1 MRPEADQHFES
12 LLEYLRDN
20 RGFDF
25 TGYKRATLVRR
36 VSKRLTEL
44 SVDNVTEYVDYVH
57 VHPEEFANLFDKILI
72 NVTEF
77 FRDQPA
83 WDYIAQKVVPQ
94 LIERD
99 GNIRVW
105 SAGTA
110 SWAEAYSAA
119 IVFCE
124 ALGTKSFLQRVKIYA
139 TDVDEKALLKARTGV
154 YSPAE
159 LESLDPKIRSKY
171 FEPQNGRLAFQPALR
186 RALIFGV
193 HDLMHD
199 APISRLDL
207 LICRNA
213 LIYFTAEAQ
222 DRILTRFHSALK
234 DDGYLF
240 LGRAEMLLTHS
251 ELFVPSD
258 LKQRVFTKRPQPE
271 LRERLMIAAHSD
283 ATEATENLAR
293 GQRIRELAGEATPVA
308 QVLVDRA
315 GTVVLANQ
323 QARAL
328 FSIGPGDIGRPL
340 KDLTLSYRPVELRS
354 PIDQCFRDRRAVL
367 LSRVQHTHPDGA
379 VRHLDIQVAPL
390 LDHDGT
396 VAGAGVSF
404 IDVTQVEELRS
415 QLDRSRQDLETTNE
429 ELQSANEELETTNEE
444 LETTNE
450 ELQSTIEELENTN
463 EELQSTNEELE
474 TMNEELESTNSELQ
488 SINNDL
494 NQRTDEV
501 ERFNVLLHSITG
513 NIPLGAVVMNANLK
527 VTVWNE
533 RAGDLWGLRADE
545 VLGRSFFDLDIGLP
559 TDEIRNI
566 IGAVLSGKPA
576 HDEMVLEAL
585 NRRGN
590 QIRCRVRASFFSDGA
605 QSGAVVLVME
615 ELKTG

>member
-1 MRPEADQHFES
+1 LSPEAEQLEA
-12 LLEYLRDN
+12 LLEYLRDS

-25 TGYKRATLVRR
+25 TGYKRPTLVRR
-36 VSKRLTEL
+36 VARRLAEL
-44 SVDNVTEYVDYVH
+44 SVDNVSDYIDYLQVH
-57 VHPEEFANLFDKILI
+57 SEEFANLFDKILI

-77 FRDQPA
+77 FRDKPA

-94 LIERD
+94 IIGRE

-110 SWAEAYSAA
+110 SGEEAYSAA

-124 ALGTKSFLQRVKIYA
+124 ALGTKDFLQRVKIYA
-139 TDVDEKALLKARTGV
+139 TDVDEKALLKARTGF
-154 YSPAE
+154 YAPAE
-159 LESLDPKIRSKY
+159 LESVEPTVRDRY
-171 FEPQNGRLAFQPALR
+171 FESQNGRFVFQPALR

-193 HDLMHD
+193 HDLMND

-222 DRILTRFHSALK
+222 DRILTRFHYALK
-234 DDGYLF
+234 DDGHLF

-251 ELFVPSD
+251 QLFVPED
-258 LKQRVFTKRPQPE
+258 LKQRVFTKVPQRE
-271 LRERLMIAAHSD
+271 FRERPAAPARSG
-283 ATEATENLAR
+283 ASEAVESLAR
-293 GQRIRELAGEATPVA
+293 AHRIRELAGETTPFA
-308 QVLVDRA
+308 QVAVDGA
-315 GTVVLANQ
+315 GTMVLANQ

-328 FSIGPGDIGRPL
+328 FAIGPGDIGRPL
-340 KDLTLSYRPVELRS
+340 KDLALSYRPVELRS
-354 PIDQCFRDRRAVL
+354 PIDQSFRDRRTVL
-367 LSRVQHTHPDGA
+367 ISGIQHTLPDGR
-379 VRHLDIQVAPL
+379 VRHLDVQVAPL
-390 LDHDGT
+390 LDHDGS

-415 QLDRSRQDLETTNE
+415 QLDRSRQDLETTSE
-429 ELQSANEELETTNEE
+429 ELQSANEE

-450 ELQSTIEELENTN
+450 ELQSTIEELETTN

-494 NQRTDEV
+494 NERTDEV
-501 ERFNVLLHSITG
+501 EQLNVLLLSITG
-513 NIPLGAVVMNANLK
+513 NIPLGAVVMNADLT

-533 RAGDLWGLRADE
+533 RASDLWGLRSEE
-545 VLGRSFFDLDIGLP
+545 VVGRQFFDLDIGLP
-559 TDEIRNI
+559 TDVMRSM
-566 IGAVLSGKPA
+566 IGGVLSGKPA
-576 HDEMVLEAL
+576 NDEMVLEAV
-585 NRRGN
+585 NRRGSH
-590 QIRCRVRASFFSDGA
+590 IRCRVRASFFSDGA

-615 ELKTG
+615 ELKKPD